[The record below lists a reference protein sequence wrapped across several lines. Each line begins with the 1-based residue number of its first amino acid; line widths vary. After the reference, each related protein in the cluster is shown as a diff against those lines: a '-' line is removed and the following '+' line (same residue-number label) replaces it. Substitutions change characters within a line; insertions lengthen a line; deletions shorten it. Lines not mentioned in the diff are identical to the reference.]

1 MLEASSQIRH
11 SIQYSDRLSE
21 LIIQLFDANFDDLQC
36 FLYFRQRTLD
46 ISMFLRVRIHPIV
59 ELSLYITLR
68 MLSVIVTVNILKI
81 LYSMM
86 CCKFL
91 DSHQGTKI

>member
-11 SIQYSDRLSE
+11 SIKYSDRLS
-21 LIIQLFDANFDDLQC
+21 NFDDLQG

-59 ELSLYITLR
+59 ELSLYIILR
-68 MLSVIVTVNILKI
+68 MLSVIVIVNILKI

-91 DSHQGTKI
+91 DPHQGTKI